1 MLDHGSIGHGMADA
15 ADVVVAAVAAVT
27 ADAADRE
34 NDWKELHWRLRSL
47 AQQRVALEAEEAS
60 YLLEA
65 EETRLYKRLGYSTM
79 AEYMERELHYGPH
92 AANERLRVARE
103 LLDLPL
109 IAEQFRAGEL
119 SFSAVR
125 ELTRVATRSTEEA
138 FLAKAHNK
146 TARDVERMV
155 SGLRRGDDPDAKPDL
170 RLIKKRMVLEVSLEV
185 AERFRLARTALDK
198 ERGERVTDSDVL
210 ATLLRW
216 TEGATDDVPRPAVQI
231 AVTTCKT
238 CKRSFVG
245 AEQIELDPATAA
257 RFSCDAED
265 IGDLESDAPTRVK
278 PTIPAAIRRK
288 VFHRDGFACVV
299 PGCRARRHLDVHHVV
314 HRKDGGKHSMAQL
327 CVLCS
332 GHHQQLHLGRLVIR
346 GRAPD
351 LTFRWRPDDDV
362 ESATTSPL
370 WDEDEPP
377 VERTNVRS

>member
-1 MLDHGSIGHGMADA
+1 MLDHGSIDHDTAN
-15 ADVVVAAVAAVT
+15 AVET
-27 ADAADRE
+27 ADAAVRE
-34 NDWKELHWRLRSL
+34 KDWKELHWRLRSL

-65 EETRLYKRLGYSTM
+65 EESRLYKRLGYSTM

-125 ELTRVATRSTEEA
+125 ELTRVATRKTEEA

-155 SGLRRGDDPDAKPDL
+155 SGLRRGDAPDTEPDPA
-170 RLIKKRMVLEVSLEV
+170 LIKKRVVLEVSIEV
-185 AERFRLARTALDK
+185 AERFRRARTALDK

-210 ATLLRW
+210 DTLLRW
-216 TEGATDDVPRPAVQI
+216 NEGATDDVPRPAVQI
-231 AVTTCKT
+231 AMTTCKT

-245 AEQIELDPATAA
+245 AGEQIEIDPATAS
-257 RFSCDAED
+257 RLSCDAED

-278 PTIPAAIRRK
+278 PTIPAALRRK

-299 PGCRARRHLDVHHVV
+299 PGCRARRNLDVHHVV
-314 HRKDGGKHSMAQL
+314 HRKDGGTHSMAQI

-332 GHHQQLHLGRLVIR
+332 GHHQQLHLGRLVIS

-370 WDEDEPP
+370 WDDDEP
-377 VERTNVRS
+377 TKVRS